1 MKPDSM
7 VHRFTDSHGMAG
19 PKVNLTRCTRFT
31 RFAKFTRMA
40 DFENAARRQ
49 HMTPTRADPTGGGAA
64 AARPNDN
71 NVNRVQNNHRLKLNL
86 ERHPPL
92 HGRCVPPAKRNTAE
106 NCDVC

>member
-1 MKPDSM
+1 M
-7 VHRFTDSHGMAG
+7 VW

-31 RFAKFTRMA
+31 HFARSTRMA

-49 HMTPTRADPTGGGAA
+49 DVTQTRADPTGGGAA

-71 NVNRVQNNHRLKLNL
+71 NVNRVQNHDRLKPNL

-92 HGRCVPPAKRNTAE
+92 ARALRAARKAQYRRKL
-106 NCDVC
+106 

>member
-1 MKPDSM
+1 M
-7 VHRFTDSHGMAG
+7 VW

-31 RFAKFTRMA
+31 HFARSTRMA

-49 HMTPTRADPTGGGAA
+49 DVTQTSTDPAGGGAA
-64 AARPNDN
+64 AARRNDI
-71 NVNRVQNNHRLKLNL
+71 NVNRVQNKDRLKLNL
-86 ERHPPL
+86 ERHPPR